1 MKHEAVFFLAG
12 VTLVGGVAIGK
23 YLVDSAQK
31 LPSPPIGKQNQ
42 EILGDSV
49 KLVATLVGLS
59 ISLVQL
65 PRAWDEAQKL
75 VAEVAP

>member
-1 MKHEAVFFLAG
+1 MRQEAVFFFAG
-12 VTLVGGVAIGK
+12 MTLVGGVAIGK

-31 LPSPPIGKQNQ
+31 LPPPPLGKQNQ
-42 EILGDSV
+42 EVLGDSV
-49 KLVATLVGLS
+49 KLVATLLGIS

-75 VAEVAP
+75 VAEIP